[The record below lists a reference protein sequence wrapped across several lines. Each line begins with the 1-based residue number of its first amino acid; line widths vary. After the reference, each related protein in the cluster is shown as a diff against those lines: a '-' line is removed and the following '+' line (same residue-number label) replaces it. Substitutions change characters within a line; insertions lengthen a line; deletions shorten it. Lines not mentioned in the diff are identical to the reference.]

1 MTYHFSYSFEIS
13 YEDTLSVTHKQ
24 KKQKATMKERHQI
37 IDFSPL
43 QVRQEDLNDDSIE
56 IGECATIL
64 ISDKEGIQLVDH
76 DTGEIQTIDVP
87 IDIFYERSNG
97 KEKILN
103 QIIASHIDPDKALL
117 MHDIVI
123 AVDTNTIND
132 TSVTAIAQMC
142 FTGKT
147 DGVVDVNCKVWD
159 NTKIL
164 KPEVHAWAVVIN
176 TVYSQLQ
183 NKKQNKTVAIVVDS
197 ELGALQ
203 QYNKR
208 EKPLVQDIYLPPGF
222 TLVYA
227 SADTGM
233 EFIANQLIRIC
244 DKCASEVLKNR

>member
-142 FTGKT
+142 FTGET
-147 DGVVDVNCKVWD
+147 NGVIDVNCKV
-159 NTKIL
+159 
-164 KPEVHAWAVVIN
+164 IN
-176 TVYSQLQ
+176 AVYSQLQ

-208 EKPLVQDIYLPPGF
+208 EKPLVQGFYLPPGF

>member
-13 YEDTLSVTHKQ
+13 YEDTLGITHKQ

-87 IDIFYERSNG
+87 IDTFYERSNG

-117 MHDIVI
+117 THDIVL
-123 AVDTNTIND
+123 AVDTNTID
-132 TSVTAIAQMC
+132 DISVTAIAQMY
-142 FTGKT
+142 FIGKT

-159 NTKIL
+159 NG
-164 KPEVHAWAVVIN
+164 
-176 TVYSQLQ
+176 S
-183 NKKQNKTVAIVVDS
+183 VDKVWFRR
-197 ELGALQ
+197 LAG
-203 QYNKR
+203 
-208 EKPLVQDIYLPPGF
+208 
-222 TLVYA
+222 
-227 SADTGM
+227 
-233 EFIANQLIRIC
+233 
-244 DKCASEVLKNR
+244 

>member
-142 FTGKT
+142 FTG
-147 DGVVDVNCKVWD
+147 
-159 NTKIL
+159 
-164 KPEVHAWAVVIN
+164 
-176 TVYSQLQ
+176 
-183 NKKQNKTVAIVVDS
+183 
-197 ELGALQ
+197 
-203 QYNKR
+203 
-208 EKPLVQDIYLPPGF
+208 
-222 TLVYA
+222 
-227 SADTGM
+227 
-233 EFIANQLIRIC
+233 
-244 DKCASEVLKNR
+244 

>member
-1 MTYHFSYSFEIS
+1 MTYHFSYSFKIS

-87 IDIFYERSNG
+87 IDISYERSNG

-103 QIIASHIDPDKALL
+103 RIIASHIDPDKALL
-117 MHDIVI
+117 THDIVL

-142 FTGKT
+142 FTGET
-147 DGVVDVNCKVWD
+147 NGVIAVNCKVWD
-159 NTKIL
+159 NTEVPKA
-164 KPEVHAWAVVIN
+164 EVHAWAVVIN
-176 TVYSQLQ
+176 AVYSQLQ

-208 EKPLVQDIYLPPGF
+208 EKPLVQGFYLPPGF

-244 DKCASEVLKNR
+244 DKYASEVLKNR